1 VVSDKGLTRGDLP
14 VGPLPERALL
24 ARTQVAV
31 AIVAGAVAGS
41 VVALV
46 GWVEFGPLIGWDVAT
61 LVYLTWVWMS
71 IWRLDA
77 EHTARRAVYNDPTRA
92 MADVLLLIASVA
104 SLVSVGFVLARA
116 TQSSGSEEVLRVGLG
131 VLSVVLSW
139 SVVHTVFTLRY
150 ARLYYIDVDGG
161 VSFNQPDPPDYG
173 DFAYLA
179 FTIGMT
185 FQVSDTDLQT
195 SEFRRTALR
204 HALLSYLFG
213 TGLLASTINLV
224 ASITSR

>member
-1 VVSDKGLTRGDLP
+1 VVSDETTARDDLP
-14 VGPLPERALL
+14 LGPLPERVIR
-24 ARTQVAV
+24 ARTQVGV
-31 AIVAGAVAGS
+31 AIVAGAVAGT
-41 VVALV
+41 VVALA
-46 GWVEFGPLIGWDVAT
+46 GGDEFGPLIGWDVAA
-61 LVYLTWVWMS
+61 LVYLIWVWVS
-71 IWRLDA
+71 IWWLDA
-77 EHTARRAVYNDPTRA
+77 EQTAQRAVYTDPTRTV
-92 MADVLLLIASVA
+92 ADVLLLTASVA

-116 TQSSGSEEVLRVGLG
+116 QQSSGIAELLRVGLG

-139 SVVHTVFTLRY
+139 SVVHTIFTLRY

-161 VSFNQPDPPDYG
+161 VSFNQPEPPDYG

-195 SEFRRTALR
+195 RQFRRTALR
-204 HALLSYLFG
+204 HALLAYLFG

-224 ASITSR
+224 ASITSK